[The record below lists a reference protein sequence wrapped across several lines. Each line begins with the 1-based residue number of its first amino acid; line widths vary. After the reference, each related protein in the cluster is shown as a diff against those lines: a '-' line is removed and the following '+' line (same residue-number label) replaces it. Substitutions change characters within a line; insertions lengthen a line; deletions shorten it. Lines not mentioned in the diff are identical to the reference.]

1 MKRPIRFLPE
11 ARAELDEAAAWYE
24 QRQVGLGLEFVAKV
38 RDLLDQIATNPRLYP
53 AVDAEVRQAAMRRFP
68 CLVVYREEVGEVVVV
83 AVWHSARDPAL
94 WQSRT

>member
-38 RDLLDQIATNPRLYP
+38 RDVLDQIATNPRLYP
-53 AVDAEVRQAAMRRFP
+53 AVDAEVRQAAMKRFP
-68 CLVVYREEVGEVVVV
+68 YLVVYREEVG
-83 AVWHSARDPAL
+83 
-94 WQSRT
+94 